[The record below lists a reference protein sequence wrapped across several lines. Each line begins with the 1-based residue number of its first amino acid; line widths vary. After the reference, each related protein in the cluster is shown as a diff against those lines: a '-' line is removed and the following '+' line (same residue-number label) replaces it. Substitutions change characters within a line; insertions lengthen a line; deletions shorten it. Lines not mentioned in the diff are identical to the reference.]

1 MPLVWLSLG
10 NSESESP
17 SNALSYGVVQ
27 AVLVGEDIVAQ
38 MEGELPERN
47 LAWLTYQGLVA
58 PSEKG

>member
-1 MPLVWLSLG
+1 MWLTLG

-38 MEGELPERN
+38 MEGELPEQN